1 MAKFV
6 LIGNALMPLRPPP
19 LQNGLLPVQPQP
31 LKLQQLL
38 PPQLHT
44 QLQRLLSH
52 ILRVIQEW
60 PDLAVPLLQQ
70 TLRFSMETLDLSLGM
85 LTHAIDIHKDTK
97 HSELE

>member
-6 LIGNALMPLRPPP
+6 LIGNALMPPRPPP
-19 LQNGLLPVQPQP
+19 SQNGLLPVEPQP

-52 ILRVIQEW
+52 ILHVIQDW
-60 PDLAVPLLQQ
+60 PDLAVPLPQHILGYPMA
-70 TLRFSMETLDLSLGM
+70 TMNLSLGM
-85 LTHAIDIHKDTK
+85 ATHAIDIH
-97 HSELE
+97 